1 MFGSHEY
8 SREELIAEMGAAFL
22 CGTAGIE
29 AATLQD
35 SSAYLANWIKVLKGD
50 ARMVVTAGAQ
60 AQKATDLV
68 LGRRQPDEQLD
79 AAA

>member
-35 SSAYLANWIKVLKGD
+35 STAYLANWIKVLHGD
-50 ARMVVTAGAQ
+50 SRLVVTAAAQ
-60 AQKATDLV
+60 AQKAADVL
-68 LGRRQPDEQLD
+68 LGRTAEQLAD
-79 AAA
+79 AA